1 MLFPG
6 ARHRYAPHRRT
17 GWVEH
22 WIECRGGAF
31 NFACD
36 AGSAQPEQPSS
47 SEISDLFTS
56 IHALAQ
62 PDTARNQPRIST
74 LDFSWLF
81 TRLLTKNYIKILVR
95 KRLLSRD
102 SSLRLFF

>member
-1 MLFPG
+1 MPRI
-6 ARHRYAPHRRT
+6 AAPDGSST
-17 GWVEH
+17 GSNA
-22 WIECRGGAF
+22 GGSAF

-74 LDFSWLF
+74 LGFQLAFHSITDQKL
-81 TRLLTKNYIKILVR
+81 Y
-95 KRLLSRD
+95 
-102 SSLRLFF
+102 